1 MSESREIPEVQVSTI
16 IMVAG
21 AIIGF
26 LIAFLAILYLVFP
39 NLVHR
44 PAAPIAQFPTPSV
57 TTDERTQRVLLERA
71 ANERLS
77 GKNGTMPIDRAMA
90 VIAAKG
96 AAAYQ
101 PVQSTP

>member
-1 MSESREIPEVQVSTI
+1 MSESRAIPEVQVLTV

-21 AIIGF
+21 GIIGF
-26 LIAFLAILYLVFP
+26 LIVFLALVYLLFP
-39 NLVHR
+39 NLIHR
-44 PAAPIAQFPTPSV
+44 PTAPVAQFPAPSV

-77 GKNGTMPIDRAMA
+77 GKNGAMPIDRAMA